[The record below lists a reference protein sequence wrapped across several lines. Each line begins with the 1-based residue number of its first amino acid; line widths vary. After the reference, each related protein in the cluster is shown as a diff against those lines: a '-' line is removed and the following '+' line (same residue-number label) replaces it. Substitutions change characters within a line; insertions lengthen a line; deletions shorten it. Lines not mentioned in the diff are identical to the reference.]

1 MMQSYIINYNLY
13 EGDIFRRTLG
23 IKVVISQY
31 NSDFSKSINNSFYW
45 FMNVVLIKLKE
56 RVKDFL
62 LSDYNL
68 KIIGI
73 CEKDNSLFFNGE
85 DYFVTRIKMDKENEV
100 FFRISAN
107 LMNSILE
114 NTLGGRGEQFAVEKM
129 TELEAKILT
138 SLNDYIYKGIA
149 PFLSKN
155 KNGVVEKNPNH
166 VHLDF
171 LTKDKNGII
180 GKLIISIPVD
190 ILPDIR
196 PADLPI
202 NFDMGSFPSYKV
214 SVKIICG
221 KSQLTLYDIQHME
234 SGDIVVLED
243 SNIKMMTLELF
254 GHKKNFKLNPETS
267 IITGIDDDGGKEMD
281 NTANVSANMWDVIPV
296 EISAEFEKVQIT
308 LGELKQISEGAIVD
322 VSTIYENKVYLKVEN
337 KPIASG
343 ELIIINDKYAVR
355 VEEVF
360 SDKQKAAPAAPK
372 QRAVAAPQQQ
382 TQSQPAAQQQAGGD
396 DFNYDNFDIED
407 EDI

>member
-1 MMQSYIINYNLY
+1 M
-13 EGDIFRRTLG
+13 
-23 IKVVISQY
+23 VVSQY
-31 NSDFSKSINNSFYW
+31 NSDFSKSLKSSFYW
-45 FMNVVLIKLKE
+45 FTNVVFIKLKD
-56 RVKDFL
+56 RVKEFL

-68 KIIGI
+68 KIIGV
-73 CEKDNSLFFNGE
+73 CEKDNSLLFNGE
-85 DYFVTRIKMDKENEV
+85 DYFVTRIKVDKKNEV

-114 NTLGGRGEQFAVEKM
+114 GTLGSRSEKFAVEKM

-155 KNGVVEKNPNH
+155 KNSDVEINSNL
-166 VHLDF
+166 VHLTF
-171 LTKDKNGII
+171 LSKDTNGVI
-180 GKLIISIPVD
+180 GKLIISIPIS

-196 PADLPI
+196 PVDMPI
-202 NFDMGSFPSYKV
+202 NFDMGSFPSYGV
-214 SVKIICG
+214 FIKIICG

-281 NTANVSANMWDVIPV
+281 NTANMSANMWDVIPV

-360 SDKQKAAPAAPK
+360 ADKQKTAPAVPQ
-372 QRAVAAPQQQ
+372 QRAAAAPQPQPQ
-382 TQSQPAAQQQAGGD
+382 QSQPAEQQSGGD

>member
-1 MMQSYIINYNLY
+1 
-13 EGDIFRRTLG
+13 
-23 IKVVISQY
+23 
-31 NSDFSKSINNSFYW
+31 
-45 FMNVVLIKLKE
+45 MNVVLIKLKD

-68 KIIGI
+68 KLIGI
-73 CEKDNSLFFNGE
+73 CEKDNSFFFNGE
-85 DYFVTRIKMDKENEV
+85 DYFVTRIRVDKQNEV
-100 FFRISAN
+100 FFRISAK

-114 NTLGGRGEQFAVEKM
+114 NTLGSRGEKFAVEKM

-149 PFLSKN
+149 PFLLKN
-155 KNGVVEKNPNH
+155 QNSDVEKNPNH

-171 LTKDKNGII
+171 LTKDKNGIV
-180 GKLIISIPVD
+180 GKLVISIPIN
-190 ILPDIR
+190 ILPEIR
-196 PADLPI
+196 PVVSPI
-202 NFDMGSFPSYKV
+202 NFDMGSFPSYGV
-214 SVKIICG
+214 FIKIICG

-243 SNIKMMTLELF
+243 SNIKMMTIELF
-254 GHKKNFKLNPETS
+254 GNKKSFKLNPETS

-281 NTANVSANMWDVIPV
+281 NTANISANMWDVIPV

-322 VSTIYENKVYLKVEN
+322 IGTIYENKIYLKVEN
-337 KPIASG
+337 KPIAYG

-360 SDKQKAAPAAPK
+360 ADKQKTAPAVPQ
-372 QRAVAAPQQQ
+372 QRAAVAPQPQPQ
-382 TQSQPAAQQQAGGD
+382 QSQPAEQQAGGD

>member
-1 MMQSYIINYNLY
+1 M
-13 EGDIFRRTLG
+13 
-23 IKVVISQY
+23 VVSQY
-31 NSDFSKSINNSFYW
+31 NSDFSKSLKSSFYW
-45 FMNVVLIKLKE
+45 FTNVVFIKLKD
-56 RVKDFL
+56 RVKEFL

-68 KIIGI
+68 KIIGV
-73 CEKDNSLFFNGE
+73 CEKDNSLLFNGE
-85 DYFVTRIKMDKENEV
+85 DYFVTRIKVDKKNEV

-114 NTLGGRGEQFAVEKM
+114 GTLGSRGEKFAVEKM

-155 KNGVVEKNPNH
+155 KNSDVEINSNL
-166 VHLDF
+166 VHLTF
-171 LTKDKNGII
+171 LSKDTNGVI
-180 GKLIISIPVD
+180 GKLIISIPIS

-196 PADLPI
+196 PVDMPI
-202 NFDMGSFPSYKV
+202 NFDMGSFPSYGV
-214 SVKIICG
+214 FIKIICG

-281 NTANVSANMWDVIPV
+281 NTANMSANMWDVIPV

-360 SDKQKAAPAAPK
+360 ADKQKTAPAVPQ
-372 QRAVAAPQQQ
+372 QRAAAAPQPQPQ
-382 TQSQPAAQQQAGGD
+382 QSQPAEQQAGGD